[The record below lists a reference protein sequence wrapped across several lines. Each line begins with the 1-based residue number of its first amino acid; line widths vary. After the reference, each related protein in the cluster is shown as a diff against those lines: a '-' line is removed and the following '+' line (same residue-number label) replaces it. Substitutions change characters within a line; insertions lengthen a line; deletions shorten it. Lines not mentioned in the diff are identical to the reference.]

1 MSQTLK
7 EKIASQLKDD
17 LIDIEEALQTNLNP
31 YLDLVRQTAGH
42 ILFSGGKRL
51 RPLLMVLSARACG
64 YSGNR
69 EIFFSIIFEYL
80 HTATLLHDD
89 LVDDAAIRRGQPA
102 AHAVFGNPTAVLT
115 GDFLLARAL
124 SIASQS
130 GLTKVIH
137 VIAGITENLSQGEI
151 HQLLRKGDLS
161 LSENEYMQVIHNK
174 TAVLIQGACRVGAL
188 IANADTKQEA
198 AMSNYGLYV
207 GLAFQMIDD
216 LLDYTAQSDVLGKN
230 IGADIKEGKLTLPVI
245 FALQKAKPADRA
257 FMESVLRSKNFD
269 ENEFEAFKSLLND
282 YGGLDYTR
290 QQASN
295 YVEKAKAA
303 LAELDESPSQTLLMD
318 VADYALARQY

>member
-1 MSQTLK
+1 M
-7 EKIASQLKDD
+7 D
-17 LIDIEEALQTNLNP
+17 P
-31 YLDLVRQTAGH
+31 YLDLVSKTAGH

-64 YSGNR
+64 YPGNQ

-89 LVDDAAIRRGQPA
+89 LVDDATMRRGQPV
-102 AHAVFGNPTAVLT
+102 AHSVFGKSTAVLT

-124 SIASQS
+124 SIAAQS
-130 GLTKVIH
+130 GSPKVIH
-137 VIAGITENLSQGEI
+137 VIAGITENMSQGEI

-161 LSENEYMQVIHNK
+161 LSEKEYMQVIRNK

-188 IANADTKQEA
+188 IADAGKKHEA
-198 AMSNYGLYV
+198 ALSDYGLYV

-216 LLDYTAQSDVLGKN
+216 LLDYTAQSDVLGKK
-230 IGADIKEGKLTLPVI
+230 IGADIREGKLTLPVI
-245 FALQKAKPADRA
+245 FALKKATSKDRVI
-257 FMESVLRSKNFD
+257 MESVLQSEDFD
-269 ENEFEAFKSLLND
+269 KNEFETFKSLLNQ

-303 LAELDESPSQTLLMD
+303 IAVLEASPFQELLKD